1 MFCSAL
7 LSILFKLCAY
17 IIVVFMLLCLAICC
31 TSCKGV
37 PPIKLN
43 VIAVCLK
50 LCVVIF
56 SLVIPMFRYDFFII
70 SLMDLDSSN
79 ETDSELENKISNYS
93 INNNSP
99 NIFSSSNKN
108 SALPQKSNPFPQR
121 SISF

>member
-56 SLVIPMFRYDFFII
+56 SLVIPMFSYDFFII
-70 SLMDLDSSN
+70 SLMDLVLSLCPFVLSDK
-79 ETDSELENKISNYS
+79 LVNKGSLSDLIVRVPKYS
-93 INNNSP
+93 LIAFNVS
-99 NIFSSSNKN
+99 
-108 SALPQKSNPFPQR
+108 
-121 SISF
+121 